1 VRGGIPIERDRFR
14 WLALIF
20 DGLAEERFG
29 RAQTALRPEHE
40 VHCLADPIY
49 RPVEIA
55 PLATN
60 LQIGLVNTP

>member
-1 VRGGIPIERDRFR
+1 MLVEHAMTPNPMAS
-14 WLALIF
+14 ALY
-20 DGLAEERFG
+20 
-29 RAQTALRPEHE
+29 

-49 RPVEIA
+49 RPVEID